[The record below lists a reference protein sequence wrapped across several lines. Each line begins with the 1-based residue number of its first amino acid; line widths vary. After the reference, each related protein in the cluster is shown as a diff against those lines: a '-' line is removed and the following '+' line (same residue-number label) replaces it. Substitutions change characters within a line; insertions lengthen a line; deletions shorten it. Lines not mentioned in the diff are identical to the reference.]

1 MNFYAWAGFI
11 NAVTALVAGLFVGSR
26 HQRDPRRIT
35 FVLFMLSIG
44 TWAFF
49 YFLWQLA
56 VDEHTAL
63 FLCRAL
69 VAGALFAP
77 VTHMHHVS
85 TLVGATRWRLTRR
98 LILFGYVSALVLLIA
113 DTTPLVVR
121 GVAPRL
127 FFPYWPL
134 PGPLWYFY
142 TLCYFG
148 YWAYTVRLIYHGLIH
163 SSGAERNQLRCLL
176 IGTLLAFAGASTN
189 FLLWYDIPIPPVGSI
204 IVPFYVVLVALAAIR
219 YQFMN
224 IRIVIT
230 QTGLLLGTYMIVLG
244 APFILGW
251 FGQQWLESRFGQ
263 QWWLVPLGLCTTL
276 ATVGPFAYAYLRRQA
291 EARLLREQR
300 RYQRTLQ
307 LAARGMT
314 RVRDVNKLANLITR
328 LVSHTVRLTHASLF
342 LWDPTRQRYFLS
354 ASHGPKRLALQSRY
368 ELETSHPLIQRL
380 TANRRAIA
388 REEFAREPQ
397 SFVNQELEQLE
408 ASLAV
413 PGMIEDHLV
422 GFLALGSKVSGE
434 GYSTDD
440 LHAFATLANEAAIA
454 IENAMSYEELLKMNQ
469 QLKVAS
475 DRLLLQERQAAA
487 GQFAAGMA
495 HEIKNPLSAIKT
507 FAQYLPERY
516 RDPKFRETF
525 FRIVQSQIDR
535 INELVLELSAFAKP
549 SPLQLQAVQLSELVK
564 EILSFLSNQCLQQ
577 KVEIR
582 NAVKPNGLLVAA
594 DPQQLRQ
601 VLLNLFLNSLEAMTD
616 GGRLEVASQP
626 NGSFLTLRIS
636 DTGCG
641 IGPEEQRQVWDPFF
655 TTKERG
661 MGLGLAIVKG
671 IIERHGG
678 RIHLSSAPG
687 KGTVVEITLPTTAER
702 VKTSPRP

>member
-1 MNFYAWAGFI
+1 MTFYGWTGLI
-11 NAVTALVAGLFVGSR
+11 NALTSALAGIFVMSR
-26 HQRDPRRIT
+26 HQRDPRRLT
-35 FVLFMLSIG
+35 FVCFVTCIG
-44 TWAFF
+44 VWSTF

-56 VDEHTAL
+56 TTERVAL
-63 FLCRAL
+63 WLCRAL
-69 VAGALFAP
+69 VSGCLLVPP
-77 VTHMHHVS
+77 VFLHHVATVVGTAS
-85 TLVGATRWRLTRR
+85 TPWPRR
-98 LILFGYVSALVLLIA
+98 LIRLGYVTAAILLIA

-121 GVAPRL
+121 TVVPRL
-127 FFPYWPL
+127 SFPYWPL
-134 PGPLWYFY
+134 PGPFWVFY
-142 TLCYFG
+142 TF
-148 YWAYTVRLIYHGLIH
+148 WFFAFTSYTIGLMYRTYRTAV
-163 SSGAERNQLRCLL
+163 GPFRNQLRYLL
-176 IGTLLAFAGASTN
+176 MGTVIAFGGASTN
-189 FLLWYDIPIPPVGSI
+189 FFLWYDIPIPPVGNVV
-204 IVPFYVVLVALAAIR
+204 VPFYVILAALAAIR
-219 YQFMN
+219 YQLMD
-224 IRIVIT
+224 IKIGIT
-230 QTGLLLGTYMIVLG
+230 QTGLLLVTYLIVLG
-244 APFILGW
+244 LPFLLGW
-251 FGQQWLESRFGQ
+251 HGRGWLEARLGRE
-263 QWWLVPLGLCTTL
+263 WWIAPLGLCTVL

-307 LAARGMT
+307 AAAKGMT
-314 RVRDVNKLANLITR
+314 RVRDVNKLANLVTR

-342 LWDPTRQRYFLS
+342 LWDPPRQRYFLS

-368 ELETSHPLIQRL
+368 ELEASHPLIQRL

-388 REEFAREPQ
+388 REEFTREPQ

-440 LHAFATLANEAAIA
+440 LHAFATLANEAAMA

-582 NAVKPNGLLVAA
+582 NTVKPNGLLVTA

-601 VLLNLFLNSLEAMTD
+601 VLLNLFLNSLEAMAD
-616 GGRLEVASQP
+616 GGRLEVASRP

-687 KGTVVEITLPTTAER
+687 KGTTVELALPIR
-702 VKTSPRP
+702 S